1 MLSLCPKFH
10 QSVDVLT
17 YAVRN
22 DVTLHLMTS
31 ERLAL
36 IVNWL
41 KWGLAITT
49 FLLSPVWFLSADVF
63 VNPVPAN
70 PLNPQIQGQV
80 QMLLGMRSS
89 FHNLVA
95 LKVILWLSLSLSLF
109 YNPFGIAIWSMPQYF
124 TIMLNAH
131 WILICPCINKN
142 VK

>member
-109 YNPFGIAIWSMPQYF
+109 YNPFGIAIWRRVL
-124 TIMLNAH
+124 TLEVNACC
-131 WILICPCINKN
+131 LG
-142 VK
+142 VTARDG